1 MNTANRNSGFTLIEL
16 MITVAIVAILF
27 AIALPAYNGYIEKS
41 KLRTAQSDVVALA
54 AVMSNIRQRTLA
66 YHAVSSAEDPKTV
79 KIVVDSKD
87 VLIFKSWVPA
97 SKAGDFTFTVKSTA
111 TTYTLVATGISGKL
125 VQCNLTMSD
134 TGVRTTPN
142 ACTFTSGGDATTND
156 WL

>member
-66 YHAVSSAEDPKTV
+66 YYA
-79 KIVVDSKD
+79 
-87 VLIFKSWVPA
+87 
-97 SKAGDFTFTVKSTA
+97 
-111 TTYTLVATGISGKL
+111 
-125 VQCNLTMSD
+125 
-134 TGVRTTPN
+134 
-142 ACTFTSGGDATTND
+142 ND
-156 WL
+156 